1 MSQLSLANEFEELDC
16 TQDHQFPRSV
26 EASHEV
32 STSRKRSSKRQRSS
46 SYQRTEQSVETIDLT
61 MDESSSSDSGTATP
75 VEVATP
81 EERTSPEEPKLI
93 KKMIDFVD
101 SKAWLED
108 VSAPVA
114 KKTEAEKEWVIEA
127 IVNHRYVEN
136 EIKYLI
142 KWKNWP
148 SSSNSWEPLEHMN
161 CNIMIEEYH
170 QKHRAKAEE
179 FNKHFSRRQE
189 DTGFGRNMK
198 PERILGFS
206 DEYADLTILIKWK
219 PNKNQ
224 KQANENDDESAQ
236 RLNKEELK
244 DPLIIG
250 CIRKDYENYFVLKKK
265 YDTSSDRFLVRTT
278 DAYQLYKKAVFVYF
292 ERNLV
297 RDWPEVPKEEE

>member
-1 MSQLSLANEFEELDC
+1 MLLANEFEELDC

-26 EASHEV
+26 EASLEV
-32 STSRKRSSKRQRSS
+32 STRRKRSSKRKRSS

-61 MDESSSSDSGTATP
+61 MDESSLSSSDSGTATP

-136 EIKYLI
+136 EIQYLI

-170 QKHRAKAEE
+170 
-179 FNKHFSRRQE
+179 RR
-189 DTGFGRNMK
+189 
-198 PERILGFS
+198 
-206 DEYADLTILIKWK
+206 
-219 PNKNQ
+219 
-224 KQANENDDESAQ
+224 
-236 RLNKEELK
+236 
-244 DPLIIG
+244 
-250 CIRKDYENYFVLKKK
+250 YF
-265 YDTSSDRFLVRTT
+265 
-278 DAYQLYKKAVFVYF
+278 
-292 ERNLV
+292 
-297 RDWPEVPKEEE
+297 